1 MYAQYL
7 KRLSRGTEEDKL
19 TSKNEGSR
27 TGSDQFVLYPVLSP
41 SNSKVE
47 DVVIS
52 GVSCRLPESDNIE
65 EFKQHLIN
73 KDDMVTDDERR
84 WPKGLHGLP
93 ARMGKLKDITKFDAE
108 FFSIHQKQANSMDPQ
123 LRLLFEVTYES
134 IIDAG
139 VSPDSLRGSR
149 TGVFIGSS
157 LSESHDAWSSDPDT
171 TLGYHV
177 IGCHRT
183 MFANR
188 LSFYFD
194 FKGPSLSVDTAC
206 SSSLTAMDQAFHSIR
221 QGHCDAAIVAG
232 CNLCVRPTTS
242 LQYHKLGMLSNGGT
256 CKSFD
261 ASGDG
266 YCRSEGVV
274 AVFLQ
279 KQNVSRRIYC
289 TILHARSNN
298 DGRKEKGITF
308 PSGTAQ
314 KELLQSVYRD
324 ISVDPGSV
332 EYVEAHG
339 TGTQA
344 GDPQELNT
352 ICDIF
357 CKDRTRSLLIGSVKS
372 NIGHTEPAAGLAAVT
387 KIIICMESNR
397 ITANLH
403 YKNPNPDI
411 PGLSN
416 GKLKVVTEHTSFN
429 GGLIAVNSFGF
440 GGSNSHIVLRPHQSS
455 KITSG
460 DLSKRLFVYTSRTK
474 KGLEK
479 VLTAA
484 EEHSTN
490 IHFHSL
496 LNETRNCSHIY
507 RGFTILNADP
517 QKQAVTRQEN
527 RQVWFVFSGMGT
539 QWCGMGKQMMAIPA
553 FKESILRSET
563 VLHPYGVKLYTILTR
578 GLENDFNDTLNC
590 FVCIAAIQVALVDLL
605 SAIGVLPDGMLGHSV
620 GELACG
626 YADGSLTAKETILAA
641 FWRGKCIQEAN
652 LPLGGMAA
660 VGLTWEKAREMCP
673 PDVVPACHNS
683 KDTVTISGSA
693 ASVSK
698 FVTDLQKKQIFAKNV
713 NSAGIAFHSY
723 EMTKI
728 APALKSALAKV
739 IVPKPRS
746 KKWISSSIPEDNWHL
761 NMAKYSSADYH
772 VNNLVSPVLFH
783 EALKHVPNNAV
794 VIEIAPHCLLQA
806 ILKRSLGPKCTSL
819 GLMKRDHEDN
829 ITYFLT
835 SLGRCFLHGINL
847 NPLKI
852 CQPVKFPVPKETPMI
867 SSLVG
872 WDHSVSWDVPK
883 AEHFSAQALE
893 SNSGSTHEI
902 EMSNNSQYS
911 YLTGHSID
919 GRVLFPATG
928 FLVLTWMS
936 FAKMKR
942 KVYHEL
948 PVKFENVAIHATT
961 LMPNEG
967 KVKFKVNIME
977 STGTFEISEN
987 DTLKC
992 SGSISVL
999 SSPVKEVNMDQK
1011 EEFQLTSKDVY
1022 KELRLRG
1029 YEYDGEFRGI
1039 LNANIEGSRGELAW
1053 IDNWI
1058 SYLDTMLQ
1066 IWILCTGEHC
1076 LRLPTRIAAVS
1087 IDPKAHIDH
1096 LLCTTEKQKSSFVK
1110 VEKDLNI
1117 VISSGVEFLGIHSN
1131 VAPRRQQAYPV
1142 LQKYCFIP
1150 NTTDEVVGHKLV
1162 NCIQN
1167 CNAYAVHKLDILC
1180 KNGLQKS
1187 YKNRIEI
1194 FLNQITSKIPSLKDS
1209 RSSNAKVDD
1218 ELYLKL
1224 KSIFENIEENNME
1237 KGNLEIVEDV
1247 TLMSRPEIMVPCLD
1261 IAIENT
1267 ASYRFNILEVM
1278 ATSRSVDMYIL
1289 PLLNARPFSD
1299 FTYNVAGS
1307 QEISSEESSNMNY
1320 VKWDATSYYPSNS
1333 KQIDIVVARNFLCT
1347 QNNIKTALSYLS
1359 SAVQENGF
1367 ILIEEITNNFPVA
1380 FLLETLWTVPL
1391 EMEDERSCYCYCDE
1405 QRWDGIFKEVGYE
1418 LIFKRSGH
1426 FSTLFLLRRKPKKV
1440 DEEIVIVPVDELNG
1454 SWFDVL
1460 KNEFMA
1466 SQQKTLWLT
1475 VNSQPLSGVIGMVN
1489 CLRREPGGNKLRCIF
1504 NYGKTAL
1511 DLSTENE
1518 EIREVFRKDLAFN
1531 VYKNGQR
1538 GSFKHVP
1545 LTKEILSSEKL
1556 CQHAH
1561 VNIQTKGD
1569 LSSLTWIESPLT
1581 KYFGNRSNRLCN
1593 VHYASLNFRDV
1604 MLATGRLQA
1613 DAIPGKLAEQDCILG
1628 MEVSGLDDQGNR
1640 VMGLVSSKGLATTLH
1655 VDDKFLWSVPDNWSL
1670 GEAATVPVVYAT
1682 AYYALVVRGRIK
1694 HGDRVLIHSGSGGVG
1709 QAAISIALHYDCE
1722 VYTTVGSED
1731 KKNYLQKRFPQ
1742 LKDKHFSNSRST
1754 EFESHIMKMTEGK
1767 GVDLV
1772 LNSLSEEKLQASI
1785 RVIAEHGRFLEIGKF
1800 DLSKNTPLGM
1810 SIFLKNVTFHGI
1822 LLDALFEED
1831 NQDWKEVSALLTQG
1845 IQSETVRPLKY
1856 TEFNNNQLEEAF
1868 RFMAQGQHIG
1878 KILIKVRDVSD
1889 DTSIPTILALPK
1901 SYCHPKKSYIITGGL
1916 GGMGL
1921 EIGHWLITKGA
1932 KNIVLTSRSGI
1943 KTGYQTR
1950 MIQNWRRKG
1959 IQVLISSQDI
1969 ANVDATTRLIA
1980 AAEELGPVGGVF
1992 NLAVVL
1998 KDQLFENMS
2007 KDDFDAVCRPKV
2019 IGTLNL
2025 DKITRKSCKECLDWF
2040 IVFSSIASGRGN
2052 AGQSNYG
2059 FANSV
2064 MERIC
2069 EDRKENGFPALAIQ
2083 WGLVGDV
2090 GIFLENKGT
2099 NESVVG
2105 GTLPQRMKSCLNVL
2119 DQLMNLECPVVSSY
2133 VISEKRHKSHSD
2145 RVSKTSV
2152 IDAVCHILGIK
2163 DPSSI
2168 KPETNL
2174 VALGFDSL
2182 MDVEVQQTLERDFEI
2197 ALSMKEIRPLTF
2209 AKLKTMSSN
2218 KMSMTK

>member
-7 KRLSRGTEEDKL
+7 KRLSRGTEEDKP
-19 TSKNEGSR
+19 TGKNKGSR
-27 TGSDQFVLYPVLSP
+27 TGSDQFVLNPVSSP
-41 SNSKVE
+41 PNSKVE

-139 VSPDSLRGSR
+139 
-149 TGVFIGSS
+149 
-157 LSESHDAWSSDPDT
+157 
-171 TLGYHV
+171 
-177 IGCHRT
+177 
-183 MFANR
+183 
-188 LSFYFD
+188 
-194 FKGPSLSVDTAC
+194 
-206 SSSLTAMDQAFHSIR
+206 
-221 QGHCDAAIVAG
+221 
-232 CNLCVRPTTS
+232 
-242 LQYHKLGMLSNGGT
+242 
-256 CKSFD
+256 
-261 ASGDG
+261 DG

-308 PSGTAQ
+308 PSGNAQ
-314 KELLQSVYRD
+314 KELLQGVYRD

-372 NIGHTEPAAGLAAVT
+372 NIGHTEPAAGL
-387 KIIICMESNR
+387 
-397 ITANLH
+397 
-403 YKNPNPDI
+403 
-411 PGLSN
+411 SN

-429 GGLIAVNSFGF
+429 GGLIAVSSFGF
-440 GGSNSHIVLRPHQSS
+440 RGSNSHIVLRPHQGSR
-455 KITSG
+455 ITSG

-517 QKQAVTRQEN
+517 QIQEVHDVKQKEN
-527 RQVWFVFSGMGT
+527 RPVWFVFSGMGT
-539 QWCGMGKQMMAIPA
+539 QWCGMGKQMVAIPA

-563 VLHPYGVKLYTILTR
+563 VLHPYGVKIYTILTR
-578 GLENDFNDTLNC
+578 GLENDFNDTLKC

-605 SAIGVLPDGMLGHSV
+605 SSIGVMPDGILGHSV

-683 KDTVTISGSA
+683 KDTVTISGPA

-698 FVTDLQKKQIFAKNV
+698 FVTALQKKQIFAKNV

-723 EMTKI
+723 EMTKM

-772 VNNLVSPVLFH
+772 VNNLVSPVLLH

-819 GLMKRDHEDN
+819 GLMKRDHGDN

-847 NPLKI
+847 NPLQI
-852 CQPVKFPVPKETPMI
+852 CQLVKFPVPKETPMI

-883 AEHFSAQALE
+883 AEQFSAQALE

-928 FLVLTWMS
+928 FLVLTWKS
-936 FAKMKR
+936 FAKMKG
-942 KVYHEL
+942 KIYYEL

-961 LMPNEG
+961 IMPNE
-967 KVKFKVNIME
+967 I
-977 STGTFEISEN
+977 I
-987 DTLKC
+987 
-992 SGSISVL
+992 
-999 SSPVKEVNMDQK
+999 MDQK
-1011 EEFQLTSKDVY
+1011 EEFQQTSTDVY

-1029 YEYDGEFRGI
+1029 YEYDGKFRGI
-1039 LNANIEGSRGELAW
+1039 LNTNIEGSRGELAW

-1066 IWILCTGEHC
+1066 IWILCTGEQC

-1087 IDPKAHIDH
+1087 IDPKAHLDH
-1096 LLCTTEKQKSSFVK
+1096 LLCTKEKQKSSFVK

-1117 VISSGVEFLGIHSN
+1117 VISSGVEILGIHSN
-1131 VAPRRQQAYPV
+1131 VAPRRQQANPV

-1150 NTTDEVVGHKLV
+1150 HTTNEIEGHELV
-1162 NCIQN
+1162 DCVQN
-1167 CNAYAVHKLDILC
+1167 CYAYAVQNLDILC

-1187 YKNRIEI
+1187 YKNRIET
-1194 FLNQITSKIPSLKDS
+1194 FLNQITSKMPSLKDPGK
-1209 RSSNAKVDD
+1209 SNAKCDK
-1218 ELYLKL
+1218 LKMKL
-1224 KSIFENIEENNME
+1224 KSIFENIDENKME

-1247 TLMSRPEIMVPCLD
+1247 TLMSRPEIIVPCLD

-1267 ASYRFNILEVM
+1267 TSYRFNILEVM
-1278 ATSRSVDMYIL
+1278 TNGRSVDMYIL
-1289 PLLNARPFSD
+1289 PLVNARPFSD
-1299 FTYNVAGS
+1299 ITYTVGGS
-1307 QEISSEESSNMNY
+1307 QEISSEESSKMNY

-1333 KQIDIVVARNFLCT
+1333 KQIDIVVVRNFLCT
-1347 QNNIKTALSYLS
+1347 QNNIKTAFSYLS

-1380 FLLETLWTVPL
+1380 FSLETLWTVPL

-1466 SQQKTLWLT
+1466 SQQKTLWLS

-1518 EIREVFRKDLAFN
+1518 EIRAVFRKDLAFN
-1531 VYKNGQR
+1531 VYKNGQW
-1538 GSFKHVP
+1538 GSFKHLP
-1545 LTKEILSSEKL
+1545 LTKKILNSQKL

-1561 VNIQTKGD
+1561 VNILTKGD

-1581 KYFGNRSNRLCN
+1581 KYFGNKSYRLCN

-1628 MEVSGLDDQGNR
+1628 MEVSGLDEQGNR

-1655 VDDKFLWSVPDNWSL
+1655 VDDRFLWSVPDNWSL

-1682 AYYALVVRGRIK
+1682 AYYALVE
-1694 HGDRVLIHSGSGGVG
+1694 GVG
-1709 QAAISIALHYDCE
+1709 QAAISIALYYGCE

-1772 LNSLSEEKLQASI
+1772 LNSLSEEKLQAGI

-1822 LLDALFEED
+1822 LLDALFEEE

-1845 IQSETVRPLKY
+1845 IQSETVKPLKY
-1856 TEFNNNQLEEAF
+1856 TEFNNNQIEEAF

-1878 KILIKVRDVSD
+1878 KILIQVRDVSD
-1889 DTSIPTILALPK
+1889 DTSIPTFLALPK

-1916 GGMGL
+1916 G
-1921 EIGHWLITKGA
+1921 
-1932 KNIVLTSRSGI
+1932 
-1943 KTGYQTR
+1943 
-1950 MIQNWRRKG
+1950 
-1959 IQVLISSQDI
+1959 DI

-1980 AAEELGPVGGVF
+1980 EAEELGPVGGVF
-1992 NLAVVL
+1992 HLAVVL

-2007 KDDFDAVCRPKV
+2007 KDAFDAVCRPKV
-2019 IGTLNL
+2019 IGTLHL
-2025 DKITRKSCKECLDWF
+2025 DKITRKSCKDCLDWF
-2040 IVFSSIASGRGN
+2040 VVFSSIASGRGN
-2052 AGQSNYG
+2052 AGQTNYG

-2083 WGLVGDV
+2083 WGLIGDV

-2119 DQLMNLECPVVSSY
+2119 DQFMNLDCPVVSSC
-2133 VISEKRHKSHSD
+2133 VISEKRTKTSAD
-2145 RVSKTSV
+2145 GVLKTSV
-2152 IDAVCHILGIK
+2152 IEAVCHILGIK
-2163 DPSSI
+2163 DPSAI
-2168 KPETNL
+2168 KPETDL

-2197 ALSMKEIRPLTF
+2197 ALSMKEIRHLTF

-2218 KMSMTK
+2218 KGNMAN

>member
-7 KRLSRGTEEDKL
+7 KRLSRGSEKDKPIG
-19 TSKNEGSR
+19 KNGERR
-27 TGSDQFVLYPVLSP
+27 TRSNQFVLDPVSSQL
-41 SNSKVE
+41 NSRVE

-93 ARMGKLKDITKFDAE
+93 ARMGKLKNITKFDAE

-139 VSPDSLRGSR
+139 VSPDCLRGSR

-157 LSESHDAWSSDPDT
+157 LSESHDTWSSDPDT
-171 TLGYHV
+171 TLGYHM

-188 LSFYFD
+188 LSFFFD

-232 CNLCVRPTTS
+232 CNLCVRPTSS
-242 LQYHKLGMLSNGGT
+242 LQFHKLGMLSKDGT

-274 AVFLQ
+274 AVFIQ

-308 PSGTAQ
+308 PSGSAQ
-314 KELLQSVYRD
+314 KQLLQSLYRD
-324 ISVDPGSV
+324 IGVDPGSV

-352 ICDIF
+352 VCDIF
-357 CKDRTRSLLIGSVKS
+357 CKDRTKPLLIGSVKS
-372 NIGHTEPAAGLAAVT
+372 NIGHTEPASGLAAVA
-387 KIIICMESNR
+387 KMIICMESSQ
-397 ITANLH
+397 IAANLH

-440 GGSNSHIVLRPHQSS
+440 GGSNSHIVLRPHQGS
-455 KITSG
+455 KMTSR
-460 DLSKRLFVYTSRTK
+460 DLSKRLFIYTSRTK
-474 KGLEK
+474 TGLEK

-484 EEHSTN
+484 EDHSTN
-490 IHFHSL
+490 IHFHSF

-507 RGFTILNADP
+507 RGFTVLNTDP
-517 QKQAVTRQEN
+517 QIQEAVTHQEI
-527 RQVWFVFSGMGT
+527 RPVWFVFSGMGT
-539 QWCGMGKQMMAIPA
+539 QWCGMGKQMMDIPL

-563 VLHPYGVKLYTILTR
+563 VLDPYGVKLCLILTS
-578 GLENDFNDTLNC
+578 GLENYFNDALNC
-590 FVCIAAIQVALVDLL
+590 FVCIAAIQIALVDLL
-605 SAIGVLPDGMLGHSV
+605 SAVGIMPDGILGHSV

-626 YADGSLTAKETILAA
+626 YADGSLTANETILAA

-660 VGLTWEKAREMCP
+660 VGLTWEKTTEMCP

-683 KDTVTISGSA
+683 EDTVTISGPA
-693 ASVSK
+693 ASVSQ

-723 EMTKI
+723 QMAKI
-728 APALKSALAKV
+728 APALKSALANV
-739 IVPKPRS
+739 IVPKSRS
-746 KKWISSSIPEDNWHL
+746 KKWISSSIPEENWHSD
-761 NMAKYSSADYH
+761 MAKYSSADYH

-783 EALKHVPNNAV
+783 EALKHVPYNAV

-847 NPLKI
+847 DPLKL

-867 SSLVG
+867 SSLVE

-893 SNSGSTHEI
+893 SNGGSTHEI
-902 EMSNNSQYS
+902 EMSNNSKYS
-911 YLTGHSID
+911 YLTGHTID
-919 GRVLFPATG
+919 GRLLFPATG
-928 FLVLTWMS
+928 FLVLTWKS

-942 KVYHEL
+942 KVYYEI

-961 LMPNEG
+961 IMPNEG

-999 SSPVKEVNMDQK
+999 SSPVKKVNMNQK
-1011 EEFQLTSKDVY
+1011 EECQLTSADVY

-1053 IDNWI
+1053 IDNWV
-1058 SYLDTMLQ
+1058 SFLDTMLQ
-1066 IWILCTGEHC
+1066 MWILCTGEQC

-1087 IDPKAHIDH
+1087 IDPKTHTDH
-1096 LLCTTEKQKSSFVK
+1096 LLFTKEKPKSSFVK
-1110 VEKDLNI
+1110 VEKDRNI
-1117 VISSGVEFLGIHSN
+1117 VISSGVEILGIHSN
-1131 VAPRRQQAYPV
+1131 VAPRRQHANPV

-1150 NTTDEVVGHKLV
+1150 HTTDEIVGKELV
-1162 NCIQN
+1162 NCVQN
-1167 CNAYAVHKLDILC
+1167 CYAYAVHSLDILC
-1180 KNGLQKS
+1180 KNGIQKS
-1187 YKNRIEI
+1187 YKNRIET
-1194 FLNQITSKIPSLKDS
+1194 FLNQITSKIPSLKDTR
-1209 RSSNAKVDD
+1209 RSKAKCD
-1218 ELYLKL
+1218 EFEFKL
-1224 KSIFENIEENNME
+1224 TSIFENIEENKTEN
-1237 KGNLEIVEDV
+1237 GNLKIVEDV

-1278 ATSRSVDMYIL
+1278 TTGKSVDMYIL
-1289 PLLNARPFSD
+1289 PLVNERPFTEI
-1299 FTYNVAGS
+1299 TYTVAGS
-1307 QEISSEESSNMNY
+1307 QKIFSEESSNKNY
-1320 VKWDATSYYPSNS
+1320 VKWDATSDYPSNS

-1347 QNNIKTALSYLS
+1347 QNNIKTAFSYLS
-1359 SAVQENGF
+1359 TAVQENGF

-1380 FLLETLWTVPL
+1380 FLLERLWTVPL
-1391 EMEDERSCYCYCDE
+1391 EMEDERTCYCYCDE

-1426 FSTLFLLRRKPKKV
+1426 FSTLFLLRRKWKIV
-1440 DEEIVIVPVDELNG
+1440 DEGIVSVPVDDLNG
-1454 SWFDVL
+1454 SWFEAL
-1460 KNEFMA
+1460 KNKFIA
-1466 SQQKTLWLT
+1466 PQQKTLWIT
-1475 VNSQPLSGVIGMVN
+1475 VNSQPLSGVIGIVN

-1504 NYGKTAL
+1504 NQGNTAL
-1511 DLSTENE
+1511 DLSSENE
-1518 EIREVFRKDLAFN
+1518 EIRQLFRKDLAFN
-1531 VYKNGQR
+1531 VFKNGQW
-1538 GSFKHVP
+1538 GSYKHLP
-1545 LTKEILSSEKL
+1545 LTKELLSSQKL

-1581 KYFGNRSNRLCN
+1581 KYFGNKSNRLCS

-1604 MLATGRLQA
+1604 MLATGRLQP

-1628 MEVSGLDDQGNR
+1628 MEVSGLDEQGNR

-1655 VDDKFLWSVPDNWSL
+1655 VNDKFLWSVPDNWTL

-1709 QAAISIALHYDCE
+1709 QAAISIALHYSCE
-1722 VYTTVGSED
+1722 VYTTVGSEN
-1731 KKNYLQKRFPQ
+1731 KKMYLQKRFPQ
-1742 LKDKHFSNSRST
+1742 LKDNHFSNSRST
-1754 EFESHIMKMTEGK
+1754 EFESHVMKMTEGK
-1767 GVDLV
+1767 GVNLV

-1785 RVIAEHGRFLEIGKF
+1785 RVIADHGRFLEIGKF

-1831 NQDWKEVSALLTQG
+1831 NQDWKEVSTLLTQG
-1845 IQSETVRPLKY
+1845 VQSGTVRPLKY
-1856 TEFNNNQLEEAF
+1856 TEFNNNKVEEAF

-1878 KILIKVRDVSD
+1878 KILIKVRDVTD
-1889 DTSIPTILALPK
+1889 DTSIHTLLALPK
-1901 SYCHPKKSYIITGGL
+1901 SYCHPTKSYIITGGL

-1921 EIGHWLITKGA
+1921 EIGHWLINKGA
-1932 KNIVLTSRSGI
+1932 KNLVLTSRSGI

-1950 MIQNWRRKG
+1950 MIQNWTRKG

-1969 ANVDATTRLIA
+1969 SNVEATTRLIA
-1980 AAEELGPVGGVF
+1980 EAEELGPVGGVF
-1992 NLAVVL
+1992 HLAVVL

-2007 KDDFDAVCRPKV
+2007 KDAFDDVCRPKV

-2025 DKITRKSCKECLDWF
+2025 DKITRKSCKDCLDWF
-2040 IVFSSIASGRGN
+2040 VVFSSIASGRGN
-2052 AGQSNYG
+2052 AGQTNYG
-2059 FANSV
+2059 YANSV

-2119 DQLMNLECPVVSSY
+2119 DQFMNLDCPVVSSY
-2133 VISEKRHKSHSD
+2133 VISEKRQKTSSGG
-2145 RVSKTSV
+2145 VSKTSV
-2152 IDAVCHILGIK
+2152 LEAVCHILGIK
-2163 DPSSI
+2163 DPSVI

-2197 ALSMKEIRPLTF
+2197 ALSMKEIRHLTF

-2218 KMSMTK
+2218 KRSIAN